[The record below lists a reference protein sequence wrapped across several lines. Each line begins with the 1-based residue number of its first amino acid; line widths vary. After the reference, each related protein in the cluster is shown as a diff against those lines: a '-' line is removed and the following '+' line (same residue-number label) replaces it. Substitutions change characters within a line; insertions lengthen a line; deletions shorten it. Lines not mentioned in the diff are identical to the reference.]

1 MHCTATV
8 RPRRELEPAKLLI
21 EGKIT
26 NIEFAGTLENDRR
39 QPADCAI
46 GSNEKRI
53 VHTNRLPHSAGVCTA
68 KQRMGNLH
76 GGGVEEEG
84 RGRRE
89 GESEGIEEE
98 WRWEREAGFEMTRGD
113 GVLTLMGTN

>member
-53 VHTNRLPHSAGVCTA
+53 VHTNRLPHSAGVCTT
-68 KQRMGNLH
+68 KQRMGNLQ
-76 GGGVEEEG
+76 GGGVEEEE
-84 RGRRE
+84 RGKRE
-89 GESEGIEEE
+89 GEREGIEEE
-98 WRWEREAGFEMTRGD
+98 WRREREAGFEMTRGD
-113 GVLTLMGTN
+113 GVLTLVGTN

>member
-39 QPADCAI
+39 QPADCTI
-46 GSNEKRI
+46 GSDKKRI
-53 VHTNRLPHSAGVCTA
+53 VHTNRLPHSAGVCTT
-68 KQRMGNLH
+68 KQRMGNLQ
-76 GGGVEEEG
+76 GGG
-84 RGRRE
+84 GRRGERKKKE
-89 GESEGIEEE
+89 GEREGIEEE
-98 WRWEREAGFEMTRGD
+98 WRREREAGFEMTRGD
-113 GVLTLMGTN
+113 GVLTLVGTN